1 MDGLPDIVNR
11 ALRAR
16 GCSARQASIE
26 AGSPELIRNIR
37 RGQVPSAARLR
48 ALCEVLD
55 LDFYIGP
62 RREAGAVDEARLFEA
77 VTAMERAL
85 AAGAISLAP
94 RARAAAIVEV
104 YELLDQQ
111 RSPAT
116 AARVQRLVEALA
128 STDTDRGV

>member
-1 MDGLPDIVNR
+1 MGLCDS
-11 ALRAR
+11 AR
-16 GCSARQASIE
+16 PLACSTRQASIE

-37 RGQVPSAARLR
+37 RGQVPSVDRLR
-48 ALCEVLD
+48 VLCEVLD

-77 VTAMERAL
+77 VVAMERAV
-85 AAGAISLAP
+85 AAGAISLTP
-94 RARAAAIVEV
+94 RARVAAIVEV

-128 STDTDRGV
+128 STNADRGV